1 MKYIRSKQNNVIQFK
16 LMQHPQEMF
25 VGVTVEK
32 PDEIDPQFWN
42 VIDSDM
48 NLYLLLERHRQLS
61 FTKTELLTARLL
73 ALSEF
78 WIPPHQKD
86 YCLEQANLINKNA
99 DEAIERI
106 ATNLIDPCEFV
117 DVHLYG
123 LPTWIRRL
131 TLAFVQE
138 IGVKI

>member
-1 MKYIRSKQNNVIQFK
+1 MKYIRSKENGIIQFK
-16 LMQHPQEMF
+16 LVQYPQEILS
-25 VGVTVEK
+25 GVIVEK
-32 PDEIDPQFWN
+32 PDEIEPQFWN
-42 VIDSDM
+42 VIDSDTS
-48 NLYLLLERHRQLS
+48 LYLLLERHRQFS
-61 FTKTELLTARLL
+61 FTKTELLAAHLL

-99 DEAIERI
+99 DEAIERVASQI
-106 ATNLIDPCEFV
+106 IPPHEFENIE
-117 DVHLYG
+117 YG

-138 IGVKI
+138 IGITL